1 MSLYHADSKVPVSR
15 LTGNLVPVLDFTDCR
30 SLIMSVMYVVNF
42 RACFRL
48 AAYVFI
54 FVAALQSKAVAQNN
68 GTGASAGAGAGD
80 KPVSHPV
87 CIHCPPPEFPPE
99 ARRAKI
105 ESGDVSL
112 GITVSE
118 KGRVSDIHVLSDP
131 GHGFAKEAVAAVKHW
146 KFKPA
151 VTKDGR
157 KVSMYLPVLVSS
169 RLMAK

>member
-1 MSLYHADSKVPVSR
+1 MH
-15 LTGNLVPVLDFTDCR
+15 
-30 SLIMSVMYVVNF
+30 VVNL
-42 RACFRL
+42 RTCLRL

-68 GTGASAGAGAGD
+68 ETGTGAGD

-87 CIHCPPPEFPPE
+87 CIHCPPPEFPLE

-146 KFKPA
+146 RFKPA

-169 RLMAK
+169 RLMPK